1 MITRM
6 RGRRWLWIV
15 GGVIAAAAV
24 AAAAVLGP
32 DVARDMAAFQVQR
45 VEVVGTRFL
54 EPYAVVRAAGLH
66 QSASIFDDAGVWRA
80 GVLDLPLVADVAV
93 RRRLPSTVTLEVR
106 EVEPAALVAADRL
119 RPVDADGREV
129 ELDPAGIV
137 LDLPILLGFTLEDGA
152 IAGARGAAAMRLLGL
167 AREHQPRLAA
177 RVSQLEAWPGGL
189 RLAFR
194 DGGPEALLPLDPT
207 PAQLAQLRVALADL
221 NARGE
226 LRQVRQ
232 IDVRFRDQVVVSFLH
247 TPAS

>member
-1 MITRM
+1 MSARM
-6 RGRRWLWIV
+6 TGRRWLWLV
-15 GGVIAAAAV
+15 GGTTALAAV
-24 AAAAVLGP
+24 AVAVALGP
-32 DVARDMAAFQVQR
+32 GVARNLAPFQVQH

-66 QSASIFDDAGVWRA
+66 QPASIFDDAGAWRA
-80 GVLDLPLVADVAV
+80 GVLELPLVADATF
-93 RRRLPSTVTLEVR
+93 RRRLPSTVTIEVR

-119 RPVDADGREV
+119 RPVDAAGREV
-129 ELDPAGIV
+129 ELDPAGTV

-152 IAGARGAAAMRLLGL
+152 LAGALGASAIRTLGL
-167 AREHQPRLAA
+167 VREHQPRLAE

-194 DGGPEALLPLDPT
+194 DGAPEALLPLDPT
-207 PAQLAQLRVALADL
+207 PAHLAQLRVAMADL

-226 LRQVRQ
+226 LRRVRR